1 MKKILYALLF
11 GLVFCACSSDEG
23 DEWSKGSIAGSVS
36 DRTTGEPVATVNVTL
51 SPGGRSTVTGSDG
64 SFSFDELDP
73 QDYTI
78 SISKEGYT
86 PTTDKLTV
94 KAGQPTAAHLLI
106 ERIPASITADRT
118 LLDFGEELTTL
129 SFRIVNTGYS
139 DLAYKVEK
147 GDCSWM
153 SVDTETDILGY
164 GKTATIVVK
173 IDRQLLASGN
183 NEAMIVVR
191 STSGGGNV
199 EVKVKAIGE
208 YRAESAVNTLD
219 AEVSNQSAWLHGEI
233 INEGAPAYTER
244 GFVYDK
250 QPTPTTTAC
259 IQKLSLPVNA
269 EKKFMCRIEG
279 LAPVQTYYARAYVVQ
294 KGVTIYGNIVSFRT
308 WEEPTTLTTSA
319 VTQIGASTATF
330 NGTITNAGT
339 PPYEERGFCYSRTDN
354 DPTTNDNYQRVS
366 GSGTGDFSLQV
377 TGLDYPVTYYVR
389 AYARMG
395 GFLFYGNVVTFTT
408 QQNRTSITTSAVTQ
422 VTATSATFNA
432 SIADAG
438 LPAYTERGFCYST
451 TGTPTIADNRR
462 RVSGSGTGDYSLQVT
477 NLDYPVTYYV
487 CAYAIQDGEAV
498 YGNTVTFTTEFRDVA
513 VSTSAATNVTESS
526 ARLNGTINDVGSPA
540 YTQRGFVYSST
551 TTQPTIANDKVVQ
564 YLSWAGVFNET
575 ISGLQEGTTYYA
587 RAFAVQ
593 EGQYV
598 YGNTISF
605 TTGSQP
611 RVQTGSVSSLTK
623 TGTYFYQWSATFS
636 GAVTAAGQPA
646 YTERGFVYGET
657 YDPTVGSGTKVI
669 VSGRGTGAYSASAS
683 NIPDMKYLYMRAYVK
698 AGNKY
703 YYGQSVSFST
713 Y

>member
-153 SVDTETDILGY
+153 SVDPETDILGY

-219 AEVSNQSAWLHGEI
+219 AEVSDQSAWLHGEI

-244 GFVYDK
+244 GFVY
-250 QPTPTTTAC
+250 
-259 IQKLSLPVNA
+259 
-269 EKKFMCRIEG
+269 
-279 LAPVQTYYARAYVVQ
+279 
-294 KGVTIYGNIVSFRT
+294 
-308 WEEPTTLTTSA
+308 
-319 VTQIGASTATF
+319 
-330 NGTITNAGT
+330 
-339 PPYEERGFCYSRTDN
+339 
-354 DPTTNDNYQRVS
+354 
-366 GSGTGDFSLQV
+366 
-377 TGLDYPVTYYVR
+377 
-389 AYARMG
+389 
-395 GFLFYGNVVTFTT
+395 
-408 QQNRTSITTSAVTQ
+408 
-422 VTATSATFNA
+422 
-432 SIADAG
+432 
-438 LPAYTERGFCYST
+438 
-451 TGTPTIADNRR
+451 
-462 RVSGSGTGDYSLQVT
+462 
-477 NLDYPVTYYV
+477 
-487 CAYAIQDGEAV
+487 
-498 YGNTVTFTTEFRDVA
+498 
-513 VSTSAATNVTESS
+513 
-526 ARLNGTINDVGSPA
+526 
-540 YTQRGFVYSST
+540 SST
-551 TTQPTIANDKVVQ
+551 NTQPTIANDKVVQ
-564 YLSWAGVFNET
+564 YLSWAGAFNET